1 MASLLT
7 SLKSLLP
14 PSLSSSEHRWTL
26 LPTSSQTSPS
36 HNTNNTNN
44 TNSNSSNSGSSI
56 WLTLLTFPFT
66 VSLALTSIYT
76 TYLKGYKL
84 PPINRIRIIFLQL
97 LVGCVVI
104 TTVTMVFALSGMTG
118 YTVQKLGVHLDSDA
132 VWKGFPVMTSYY
144 NGIYDLVP
152 KEVNIAENTGP
163 NNSPKA
169 SMGYGRFL
177 RRREEVSDPLKDA
190 DPASPPKESNDL
202 SPPTESKGSNL
213 PQETKDPNL
222 PKETKDS
229 STPKE
234 ESKKPEKPS
243 QPPKKAPKPIP
254 YHPYPDYASLDSTY
268 KSCESLISN
277 YTGRSSR
284 IKAYKGVMKGM
295 PDPAYGSYEALGL
308 DDSVCFERRTR
319 FGGYGWK
326 DRDEIPKNVKDEDV
340 LFDREWRVDWGK
352 VQDECVKMNSGR
364 FSTKK
369 EAGEDGENGKGGKKK
384 RTAIILRVWNSY
396 SFTRFDYVVLRSL
409 ITELNVNTGGEYG
422 VHLLMHVKDTDGI
435 INDRVDVKNEKTR
448 RSILEESIAEEF
460 WGITTLWNEKLMKDE
475 YKELEGGKQWRGH
488 DIYDAYRSIWLSQQ
502 WFSKMHKEYEYFW
515 SLEMDVKY
523 TGHWYHLLDKI
534 DAFARNQPRR
544 GLWARN
550 SRFYVPSVHGS
561 YKEFVDMV
569 EAQSPPEERIWGAVE
584 GVKVIDEGLKVKKK
598 FEREED
604 DKEYSWGKGEDA
616 DLVTLSPMFEVTNT
630 TWVIKDDFTGYGN
643 ERPENENYNPYW
655 VGPPRRGAV
664 VAVYRF
670 SRRLLNA
677 MEVEN
682 RGGRHMGVEMF
693 PASVAL
699 QYGLKG
705 VYAPHPVFM
714 DRRWPGRYLE
724 RILNGGK
731 WGSSGGSERSLF
743 GRREHHFGGGGFY
756 YGSYWPRGVMGVWM
770 GGEWEGKGGE
780 GWERERGRGCLG
792 GMALHP
798 VKDL

>member
-1 MASLLT
+1 MTSVLT

-14 PSLSSSEHRWTL
+14 SSISSSDPQWTL
-26 LPTSSQTSPS
+26 LPTSSPTSPS
-36 HNTNNTNN
+36 HNTNNPEKRPSGNN
-44 TNSNSSNSGSSI
+44 NNSNINSNI

-66 VSLALTSIYT
+66 FSLTLTNFYSNNI
-76 TYLKGYKL
+76 KGNYKL
-84 PPINRIRIIFLQL
+84 PAITRIRSIFLQL

-104 TTVTMVFALSGMTG
+104 TCVTMVFALSGMTG
-118 YTVQKLGVHLDSDA
+118 YTVKKLGVHFDSDA

-152 KEVNIAENTGP
+152 KELNIAENTGP
-163 NNSPKA
+163 NNAPKA
-169 SMGYGRFL
+169 STVYRRFIY
-177 RRREEVSDPLKDA
+177 RRGSESDDSQTDGPPKEPINSDTTTTTTTTTTI
-190 DPASPPKESNDL
+190 SPPKESTD
-202 SPPTESKGSNL
+202 SNL
-213 PQETKDPNL
+213 PKQSENK
-222 PKETKDS
+222 
-229 STPKE
+229 TPK
-234 ESKKPEKPS
+234 PA
-243 QPPKKAPKPIP
+243 PKKASTPIP
-254 YHPYPDYASLDSTY
+254 YHPYPDYTASSPHF
-268 KSCESLISN
+268 KSCESLVSN
-277 YTGRSSR
+277 YTGQSTR

-308 DDSVCFERRTR
+308 DDSVCFERRMR

-326 DRDEIPKNVKDEDV
+326 DRDEIPKNPKDEDI
-340 LFDREWRVDWGK
+340 LFDREWRIDWK
-352 VQDECVKMNSGR
+352 QVQDECVKMNSGR
-364 FSTKK
+364 FDENDNNTLL
-369 EAGEDGENGKGGKKK
+369 DGEKGEKKKKKK
-384 RTAIILRVWNSY
+384 RTAVVLRVWNSY
-396 SFTRFDYVVLRSL
+396 PFTRFDYVVLRSL

-422 VHLLMHVKDTDGI
+422 VHLLMHVKDIDM
-435 INDRVDVKNEKTR
+435 DADKVDVRNEKIKR
-448 RSILEESIAEEF
+448 KILEESIAEEF
-460 WGITTLWNEKLMKDE
+460 WGITTLWSENLMKEE
-475 YKELEGGKQWRGH
+475 YKELQGGKEWREHG
-488 DIYDAYRSIWLSQQ
+488 IYDAYRSIWLPQQ
-502 WFSKMHKEYEYFW
+502 WFSKMHEEYEYFW

-523 TGHWYHLLDKI
+523 TGHWYHLFDKI
-534 DAFARNQPRR
+534 DTFARNQPRR

-550 SRFYVPSVHGS
+550 ARFYVPSVHGS
-561 YKEFVDMV
+561 YQDFTEMV
-569 EAQSPPEERIWGAVE
+569 EMRSSPEERIWGAVE
-584 GVKVIDEGLKVKKK
+584 GVEVMDKKLKVEKK

-604 DKEYSWGKGEDA
+604 DEGYKWGKGENA
-616 DLVTLSPMFEVTNT
+616 DLVTLSPMFEVVNT

-643 ERPENENYNPYW
+643 ERPEKENYNPYW
-655 VGPPRRGAV
+655 TGPPRRGAV

-699 QYGLKG
+699 QYGYKG

-724 RILNGGK
+724 KILNGGEK
-731 WGSSGGSERSLF
+731 GSSGGNERSLF
-743 GRREHHFGGGGFY
+743 GKREHHFGGSGFY

-792 GMALHP
+792 GMVVHP